1 MDRETKICAIVL
13 VFLLVFLLAYVSH
26 LKNQDYRVKIAQLET
41 ELNIRKEETEKEIKE
56 LREVQKILI
65 EENSRLKEKLK
76 RYETLSKYM
85 EERLKTSNLGLSD
98 EKIDEIITVFWEQ
111 INTYGFEPEKA
122 LAWIEQESSFR
133 ITVVSYKGAIGL
145 TQIMPATGKEVAGWL
160 GIQWKGTETLMDAVI
175 NLKIGF
181 CYLNWCRERPAVK
194 TEHQLFSAYFWGIG
208 NLQKKSLDETTYS
221 REIMERANQLKRI
234 LMTVEQIG

>member
-1 MDRETKICAIVL
+1 MDRDTRIWAIVL
-13 VFLLVFLLAYVSH
+13 AFVLVFLLAYVSH
-26 LKNQDYRVKIAQLET
+26 LKNQDYQIKIAQLET
-41 ELNIRKEETEKEIKE
+41 ELKIRKEETEKEIEE

-65 EENSRLKEKLK
+65 EENSLLKEKLK
-76 RYETLSKYM
+76 RYETLSNYM
-85 EERLKTSNLGLSD
+85 EQRFKTANPGLSD
-98 EKIDEIITVFWEQ
+98 EKVDELITVFWDQ

-122 LAWIEQESSFR
+122 LAWIEQESSFK
-133 ITVVSYKGAIGL
+133 ITAVSYKGAIGL
-145 TQIMPATGKEVAGWL
+145 AQIMPATGKEVAGWL
-160 GIQWKGTETLMDAVI
+160 GIEWRGTKTLMDPVT

-221 REIMERANQLKRI
+221 REIMERADQLRR
-234 LMTVEQIG
+234 MQNA

>member
-41 ELNIRKEETEKEIKE
+41 ELNIRKEETEREIKE
-56 LREVQKILI
+56 LREIQKILI

-76 RYETLSKYM
+76 RYETLSTYM
-85 EERLKTSNLGLSD
+85 EERLKTSNPRVSD

-133 ITVVSYKGAIGL
+133 ITAVSYKGAIGL

-160 GIQWKGTETLMDAVI
+160 GIEWRGSETLMDAVT

-194 TEHQLFSAYFWGIG
+194 TEHQIFSAYFWGIG
-208 NLQKKSLDETTYS
+208 NLQKKSLDETVYS
-221 REIMERANQLKRI
+221 REIFEKADQLKR
-234 LMTVEQIG
+234 MGNA